1 MIALYLGMKNQKKN
15 PLNDSQDMTEL
26 LVLFAGIDIPD
37 SRKMENNSKQQKTK
51 QKNNEME
58 NAPFKQ

>member
-1 MIALYLGMKNQKKN
+1 
-15 PLNDSQDMTEL
+15 MTEL

-51 QKNNEME
+51 
-58 NAPFKQ
+58 KQ